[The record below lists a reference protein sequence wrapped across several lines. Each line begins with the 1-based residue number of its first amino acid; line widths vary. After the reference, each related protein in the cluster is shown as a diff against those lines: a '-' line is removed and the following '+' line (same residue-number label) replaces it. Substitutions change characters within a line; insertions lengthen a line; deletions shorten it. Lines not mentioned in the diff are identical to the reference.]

1 MSDSNWSHLT
11 GLDRAMASSAGDPSV
26 VVGLLDGPVDARHPG
41 FAEGSLVAPAPP
53 PPDTSSARHGTAV
66 AGVLA
71 ADRNGT
77 APGICP
83 GCRVFVRPIFD
94 PDGPA
99 TSRPRDL
106 ADGIEECVVAGARI
120 INISAGFKQGG
131 FPVEVLGHAL
141 DLAGRRGVIV
151 VVAAGNQGRVSG
163 SPLVS
168 HPHVVPVT
176 SCDGAGRPL
185 PNGNLCASA
194 GRRGVR
200 APGVEVET
208 LAPGGGVLR
217 LSGTSL
223 STVLVTG
230 ALALA
235 WSVAPA
241 APAALLLQ
249 ALSGPP
255 SARRRIVPPLL
266 NAVTLVRAASSTV
279 PEPWP

>member
-1 MSDSNWSHLT
+1 MS
-11 GLDRAMASSAGDPSV
+11 SSAGDPSV
-26 VVGLLDGPVDARHPG
+26 VIGLLDGPVDARHPG
-41 FAEGSLVAPAPP
+41 FAEGALAPPHSP
-53 PPDTSSARHGTAV
+53 PPDSRSARHGTAV

-71 ADRNGT
+71 AKRNGD

-83 GCRVFVRPIFD
+83 GCRVFVRPIFEQY
-94 PDGPA
+94 GPA

-106 ADGIEECVVAGARI
+106 ADGVEECLAAGARI
-120 INISAGFKQGG
+120 INISAGFEHGG

-141 DLAGRRGVIV
+141 DLAAQRGVIV
-151 VVAAGNQGRVSG
+151 VAAAGNQGRVSG

-168 HPHVVPVT
+168 HPHVVPVA

-200 APGVEVET
+200 APGAAVET
-208 LAPGGGVLR
+208 LAPGGGVLW

-241 APAALLLQ
+241 APAALFLQ

>member
-1 MSDSNWSHLT
+1 MS
-11 GLDRAMASSAGDPSV
+11 SSAGDPSV
-26 VVGLLDGPVDARHPG
+26 VIGLLDGPVDTRHPG
-41 FAEGSLVAPAPP
+41 LADGALAPPHSP
-53 PPDTSSARHGTAV
+53 PPDSRSARHGTAV

-71 ADRNGT
+71 AHRNGG

-83 GCRVFVRPIFD
+83 GCRVFVRPIFERY
-94 PDGPA
+94 GPA
-99 TSRPRDL
+99 VSGPRDL
-106 ADGIEECVVAGARI
+106 ADGIEDCVAAGARI
-120 INISAGFKQGG
+120 INISAGFTQGG
-131 FPVEVLGHAL
+131 LHVEALAHAL
-141 DLAGRRGVIV
+141 DHAGRRGVIV

-168 HPHVVPVT
+168 HPNVVPVT

-200 APGVEVET
+200 APGIAVET
-208 LAPGGGVLR
+208 LAPGGGVSR

-235 WSVAPA
+235 WSVNPA

-249 ALSGPP
+249 ALSGPL
-255 SARRRIVPPLL
+255 STRRRIVPPLL
-266 NAVTLVRAASSTV
+266 DAVTLVRAASSTV